1 MCIRGVKGSPP
12 HLKNLQHQVDWWN
25 WLVKTGQCFYRILMQ
40 LLGKWEKLVIFYTSL
55 FSSHFYSLNQF
66 VYVCVCLYMYM
77 YMYIVYVY
85 VYIHVYICF
94 NGSTQSFLPKVR
106 IVCKRL
112 RDSSS
117 VLSCLLNL
125 RLKYSS
131 VW

>member
-1 MCIRGVKGSPP
+1 MCIHGVKDSQP
-12 HLKNLQHQVDWWN
+12 HLKTYSIKWIGETDYV
-25 WLVKTGQCFYRILMQ
+25 VKTMQCFYRILME

-77 YMYIVYVY
+77 YMYIVY

-131 VW
+131 V